1 MAWDSQQG
9 FYPRIITASLEEI
22 MKRFA
27 ITAALGLC
35 FSFLSYSAFATTYSI
50 VTMNITNGGVT
61 VDGFPDGFVPFYYLG
76 PNTNLV
82 GGYIGSGG
90 GSRPITDYDPN
101 GIAAFNWYGFPV
113 SLYTAATN
121 LGYNNSPPG
130 SVTGGSIPSGI
141 LDNVAGTIT
150 MDLSSLFGTW
160 NDGDYITG
168 TGRSDGVTSAMA
180 NGTWNPTT
188 YAYTLY
194 WDARTIGPSC
204 PTPNGCISHWI
215 LEGTASPVPVPAALW
230 LFGSGMLS
238 LIGLQWHRKSR
249 K

>member
-1 MAWDSQQG
+1 
-9 FYPRIITASLEEI
+9 
-22 MKRFA
+22 MKRVA
-27 ITAALGLC
+27 LSAALALC
-35 FSFLSYSAFATTYSI
+35 VSFLSLTASAASYVIGS
-50 VTMNITNGGVT
+50 MNITGGGVT

-130 SVTGGSIPSGI
+130 SVTGGPVPGGI
-141 LDNVAGTIT
+141 LNDVPGTIT
-150 MDLSSLFGTW
+150 LDLSSLFGSW

-168 TGRSDGVTSAMA
+168 TGRSDGVTSAFA
-180 NGTWNPTT
+180 SGTWNPAT

-194 WDARTIGPSC
+194 WDSRAIGPSC
-204 PTPNGCISHWI
+204 GAPNGCVSHWI

-230 LFGSGMLS
+230 LFGSGLLG
-238 LIGLQWHRKSR
+238 LIGVQWRRKS
-249 K
+249 KNN